1 MRLTHLFVLMSAV
14 LLSCAACSGT
24 APTTASTIASMSIS
38 GAPPAVGGRSQ
49 YSADVT
55 LPNGVEQNVT
65 NVATWQSSDTA
76 VASVSST
83 GLVTGVAAGSAT
95 LTATYQGVS
104 VSQKITI

>member
-1 MRLTHLFVLMSAV
+1 MRLTHLLVLMFAVAVSA
-14 LLSCAACSGT
+14 AACSST
-24 APTTASTIASMSIS
+24 TPTSSSTITSMSIS

-49 YSADVT
+49 YSANIT
-55 LPNGVEQNVT
+55 LPNGTQENVT
-65 NVATWQSSDTA
+65 NVVTWQSSDTSIA
-76 VASVSST
+76 TISTT